1 MKVSDVF
8 AVGKIFDLDCKA
20 HIALYKS
27 KKYGN
32 LKVTQ
37 VSLEHNH
44 RVDKISYDLQKTNL
58 STEDLKMVKDL
69 AGAQLKPSKIKRVL
83 KQKSKVVTH
92 KKLENLI
99 DKLATDDS
107 EKSEEESFEEFLTN
121 IESDGGIIEYEDD
134 PDGTVKSFFITSNRM
149 KEAFKSS
156 NLPVVQLDTSFDF
169 EKAKYKVAAFCYLDA
184 NTNKTEIAAFCFPS
198 QETASSVKFSLQCF
212 TRICVW
218 RVFIFLVE

>member
-92 KKLENLI
+92 KKLKNLI
-99 DKLATDDS
+99 DKLATNDS

-121 IESDGGIIEYEDD
+121 IESDGSIIEYEDD
-134 PDGTVKSFFITSNRM
+134 PDGTVKSFFITRNRM
-149 KEAFKSS
+149 KEVFKSS
-156 NLPVVQLDTSFDF
+156 NPPVVQLDTSFDF
-169 EKAKYKVAAFCYLDA
+169 ENAKYKVVAFAIWMPILI
-184 NTNKTEIAAFCFPS
+184 KL
-198 QETASSVKFSLQCF
+198 KLQHF
-212 TRICVW
+212 V
-218 RVFIFLVE
+218 FLVMKLPRLSNFHCSVLLEYACGGISYF

>member
-1 MKVSDVF
+1 MEEFGHPNLKGS
-8 AVGKIFDLDCKA
+8 KKNLQYNNLDCKA
-20 HIALYKS
+20 RIALYKS

-58 STEDLKMVKDL
+58 STEDLEMVKDL
-69 AGAQLKPSKIKRVL
+69 AGAQLKPSQIKRVL

-92 KKLENLI
+92 KKLKNLI
-99 DKLATDDS
+99 DKLKLATDDS
-107 EKSEEESFEEFLTN
+107 EKRGEESFEEFLTN

-134 PDGTVKSFFITSNRM
+134 PDGTVKSFFLTCNRM

-156 NLPVVQLDTSFDF
+156 NPQVVQLDTSFDF
-169 EKAKYKVAAFCYLDA
+169 EK
-184 NTNKTEIAAFCFPS
+184 PS
-198 QETASSVKFSLQCF
+198 
-212 TRICVW
+212 TR
-218 RVFIFLVE
+218 